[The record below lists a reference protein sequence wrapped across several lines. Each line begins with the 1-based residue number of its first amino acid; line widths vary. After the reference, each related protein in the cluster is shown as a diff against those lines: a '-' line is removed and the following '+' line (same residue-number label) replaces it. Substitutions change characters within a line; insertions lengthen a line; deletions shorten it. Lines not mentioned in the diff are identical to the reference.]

1 MFVAAAKGSQ
11 ALLLWPTDLR
21 SLWRCL
27 QWFDC
32 WMPHMHARRWRR
44 LQSLRWLLVLSLWQ
58 GPVPVW
64 HAHDTLADSAA
75 ESAVWLASHLER
87 HHASIDPFASI
98 AFGWHVHF
106 EVPESDGEPS
116 ESPGPSVR
124 LPAVVAVGDAPL
136 SDAGL
141 RVIWHGGLVSVDDP
155 ANPQKALGALGL
167 PGLRRCEGG
176 FFASYAAALSLPLR
190 LGVARC

>member
-1 MFVAAAKGSQ
+1 MCPLSPTSRWWLWRG
-11 ALLLWPTDLR
+11 LLW
-21 SLWRCL
+21 
-27 QWFDC
+27 FDR
-32 WMPHMHARRWRR
+32 WMPHMHARRWSR
-44 LQSLRWLLVLSLWQ
+44 LTSLRWLLVLSLWQ

-75 ESAVWLASHLER
+75 ESVAWLASHLER
-87 HHASIDPFASI
+87 HHATIDPFASV

-124 LPAVVAVGDAPL
+124 LPAVVTVSDATL
-136 SDAGL
+136 ADAGL
-141 RVIWHGGLVSVDDP
+141 RVIWQGLVSVDDP
-155 ANPQKALGALGL
+155 AIAQKAVGAMGM
-167 PGLRRCEGG
+167 PGLQHDDGG
-176 FFASYAAALSLPLR
+176 FFSSYAAALSLPLR